1 MRWIRRHIRSGAW
14 LAVTA
19 LALHMVLTFGHV
31 HAEELYPASMIV
43 GSVATIDVQA
53 ADYAADPLVDEVA
66 GQPVDDGDRASEQ
79 RYRTL
84 RAHHFCA
91 ICANISL
98 LGTSVPPVAQTLAL
112 PRADIDIHKADIP
125 AATPPR
131 ELRSASRARAPPSA

>member
-1 MRWIRRHIRSGAW
+1 
-14 LAVTA
+14 
-19 LALHMVLTFGHV
+19 MVLTFGHV
-31 HAEELYPASMIV
+31 HAEEFYPASMSV
-43 GSVATIDVQA
+43 GSAAAIDDQA
-53 ADYAADPLVDEVA
+53 ADFAADPLVDEVA
-66 GQPVDDGDRASEQ
+66 GQPADDGDRASEQ

-91 ICANISL
+91 VCANIVL

-112 PRADIDIHKADIP
+112 PRADIDVHKADFP